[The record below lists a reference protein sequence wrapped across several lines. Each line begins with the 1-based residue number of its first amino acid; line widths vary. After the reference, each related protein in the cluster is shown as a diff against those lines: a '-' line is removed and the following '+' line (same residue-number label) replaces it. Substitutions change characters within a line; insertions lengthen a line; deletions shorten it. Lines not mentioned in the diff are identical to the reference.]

1 MSNPMIDTPGT
12 FRHASA
18 TIARAM
24 VVVGLLAFSLP
35 ARAEAPQMALP
46 SDATLTRLIDE
57 SLAARPELAKA
68 EAVVHAEQ
76 ERISQAG
83 AWPDPMLQIG
93 IQNDGFTSIEVGRME
108 TSFVSFMASQTFPWP
123 GKTGLRK
130 DVATLGATQGQQLLM
145 RARLSTEAE
154 VRRVYLDLLV
164 VRDKVELLEELAAI
178 WEKSFGVARVRYE
191 AGNGAQSDVLR
202 AQLEQI
208 RIKQRRIGLE
218 AEERSRF
225 QALNRLRNHPLG
237 EPIAISTRLRDLPPV
252 AQFADRFSPEQALA
266 RSPELAEARLGIA
279 RAERSVTL
287 AEKSY
292 YPDLVVGTGVM
303 VRGMLPPMWLVTM
316 GGALP
321 VFAASKQRRAVAEN
335 RAWASAA
342 QDDVAAVEQVLR
354 LRSEERRTAFSALV
368 QTIDLYNQGLLV
380 QSGATSE
387 STLSQYKV
395 GKVTFA
401 SVLEANSGLIADRG
415 GYLQAVAAAYRVLI
429 AEAEASLAPT
439 VMPGGDAG
447 ASAAMPGAGSSTM
460 ETANGGSTAGG
471 AAPPVTGG
479 SASGM

>member
-1 MSNPMIDTPGT
+1 MSNPLIDTPDT
-12 FRHASA
+12 FRPATA

-46 SDATLTRLIDE
+46 SDATLTRLIAE

-342 QDDVAAVEQVLR
+342 QDD
-354 LRSEERRTAFSALV
+354 
-368 QTIDLYNQGLLV
+368 
-380 QSGATSE
+380 
-387 STLSQYKV
+387 
-395 GKVTFA
+395 
-401 SVLEANSGLIADRG
+401 
-415 GYLQAVAAAYRVLI
+415 
-429 AEAEASLAPT
+429 
-439 VMPGGDAG
+439 
-447 ASAAMPGAGSSTM
+447 
-460 ETANGGSTAGG
+460 
-471 AAPPVTGG
+471 
-479 SASGM
+479 